1 MDRIIY
7 SLLFWGFMLVSSMLL
22 FPVAV
27 LIRLLSAPFDRRR
40 RMLHRFTSFWG
51 SLYTWVNPLWSVS
64 VTGQHVVDPRGIYVI
79 VSNHQS
85 LADIFVL
92 FRLRA
97 HYKWVSK
104 AENFRI
110 PFIGWNMSL
119 NGYIRI
125 ERGSLRGNLRMMR
138 DAEAALREGNSVLMF
153 PEGTRSPDG
162 AMQAFKDGAFD
173 LALRTSTPVLPLV
186 IQGTFRVLP
195 KRGFLLG
202 GRQRIH
208 LRVLPPVTPGA
219 AGPEST
225 AQLRER
231 VRAQMAEALQA
242 LSA

>member
-1 MDRIIY
+1 MDRIAY
-7 SLLFWGFMLVSSMLL
+7 SLLFWGFMLFSSMLL

-27 LIRLLSAPFDRRR
+27 MIRLLSAPFDRRR
-40 RMLHRFTSFWG
+40 IVLHRFTCFWG
-51 SLYTWVNPLWSVS
+51 SLYTWVNPLWSLS
-64 VTGQHVVDPRGIYVI
+64 ITGQQVIDPRSVYVI

-125 ERGSLRGNLRMMR
+125 ERGSMRGNLRLMR
-138 DAEAALREGNSVLMF
+138 DAEGALREGNSILMF

-162 AMQAFKDGAFD
+162 SMQAFKDGAFD
-173 LALRTSTPVLPLV
+173 LALRTSTPVLPVV
-186 IQGTFRVLP
+186 IQGTFRALP
-195 KRGFLLG
+195 KRGFTLQ
-202 GRQRIH
+202 GRQRIQ
-208 LRVLPPVTPGA
+208 LRVLSPVTPA
-219 AGPEST
+219 EAGPQAAAE
-225 AQLRER
+225 LRER
-231 VRAQMAEALQA
+231 VRALMVDALQA
-242 LSA
+242 LPA